1 MLSMITN
8 IKIFISPS
16 TDVFFNQAVEID
28 LFFKVEEGEYILY
41 LWQNDG
47 VVVIGRNQRA
57 KAEVDLKALHSDG
70 KTLARRLSGG
80 GAVYHDKGNLNF
92 TFIAK
97 STDFDKDRNR
107 KVILSALKSLGFD
120 ATLTGRNDIEVDGH
134 KISGN
139 AYYKSGDKEFHHGTL
154 LIDSKAEEIAKYL
167 TPSAEKFDGK
177 GVRSVVS
184 RVKSLCDF
192 KPVTIDEVISAIA
205 EQFQEEFKTDCEA
218 GVVTATE
225 ERVAFFSD
233 KGWRYGD
240 DRVFDRVVKTT
251 YDGSKVTLHLDFEG
265 KVVTDCLVESD
276 SLDCDIENKISKE
289 ILGKNLDVDS
299 GEIID
304 RIKEE
309 IYGV

>member
-1 MLSMITN
+1 MLIN
-8 IKIFISPS
+8 
-16 TDVFFNQAVEID
+16 
-28 LFFKVEEGEYILY
+28 
-41 LWQNDG
+41 
-47 VVVIGRNQRA
+47 
-57 KAEVDLKALHSDG
+57 
-70 KTLARRLSGG
+70 
-80 GAVYHDKGNLNF
+80 
-92 TFIAK
+92 
-97 STDFDKDRNR
+97 
-107 KVILSALKSLGFD
+107 
-120 ATLTGRNDIEVDGH
+120 
-134 KISGN
+134 
-139 AYYKSGDKEFHHGTL
+139 
-154 LIDSKAEEIAKYL
+154 SKAEEIAKYL

-177 GVRSVVS
+177 SVRSVVS

-205 EQFQEEFKTDCEA
+205 EQFQEEFKVSCQA
-218 GVVTATE
+218 GVVNATDE
-225 ERVAFFSD
+225 SIAFFSD

-240 DRVFDRVVKTT
+240 DRVFDRVVKII

-265 KVVTDCLVESD
+265 KVVKDCLVESD